1 MLGKKAKNRRNIHTS
16 VFVGAYCTD
25 CVLFCGCFQPLTPI
39 FFPPEGIF
47 FLSRGKRFQLVSV
60 SVLFLLLSFRISKA
74 LEIVEATDF
83 HGLDGYTRMDNPFI
97 ICVNSCFSDKMQ
109 PAIRTG
115 PTKGRTIRSPLWAA
129 CHSRKNRRATSSLVR
144 LFLMVCVP

>member
-39 FFPPEGIF
+39 FFPPEGNF

-74 LEIVEATDF
+74 LEIVEATVF

-97 ICVNSCFSDKMQ
+97 ICVNSWFPDKMQ
-109 PAIRTG
+109 T
-115 PTKGRTIRSPLWAA
+115 TIRPASFYLSLYRSFTSAA
-129 CHSRKNRRATSSLVR
+129 RRAWPAALR
-144 LFLMVCVP
+144 HADRGLR